1 MSKDKR
7 QDCFIYMKNKNLFF
21 KDMEIMKNIWDYSDS
36 VRLTYF
42 RKKKGIRYETG
53 FELTKDGKWVQ
64 KKKTEDFI

>member
-42 RKKKGIRYETG
+42 RKKKVLDMKRV
-53 FELTKDGKWVQ
+53 LN
-64 KKKTEDFI
+64 